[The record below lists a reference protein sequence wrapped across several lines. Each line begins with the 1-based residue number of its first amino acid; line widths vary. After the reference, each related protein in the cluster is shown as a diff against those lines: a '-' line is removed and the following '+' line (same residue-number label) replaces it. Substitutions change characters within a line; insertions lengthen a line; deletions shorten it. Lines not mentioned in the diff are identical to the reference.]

1 MKAEFF
7 WHKHSCAPYS
17 RADDSKSSFGQL
29 CLHGAALPVRRDL
42 TNVRPPFRI
51 CTAVVYIPRRFCPG
65 ASLSRCFLAAC
76 ALKTKKFSS
85 ISPSKTSSPTP
96 ARSCLTKLQRSRASS
111 GVMGYS
117 NGFKYWFVMSSSRSD
132 ASLTC
137 SHAELPSAFP
147 SHQNRFQVIRAHLTD
162 LAV

>member
-117 NGFKYWFVMSSSRSD
+117 NGFKYWQIGRFPHMLHMQ
-132 ASLTC
+132 ASVRV
-137 SHAELPSAFP
+137 SLP
-147 SHQNRFQVIRAHLTD
+147 QNRFQVIRAHLTD